1 MPESPQSEQLDLR
14 RRHSAEDGN
23 GKGILGMQIQEQVP
37 IPGQVASETVDLKM
51 NMPLQLVKDD
61 IVQLPDLLPD
71 LLPDAVDLLQPLD
84 EDLEPAPEDL
94 NPANH
99 TADCVGGKIHVLGI
113 DMIDG
118 DESAMPQQL
127 KLTGVHSS
135 NVDPEEIP
143 LEDGEMEH

>member
-1 MPESPQSEQLDLR
+1 MPDSPASEQLDLR

-23 GKGILGMQIQEQVP
+23 SKGIPGMQTQEQVL

-51 NMPLQLVKDD
+51 DMPLQLVKDD
-61 IVQLPDLLPD
+61 MIQLPE
-71 LLPDAVDLLQPLD
+71 LLPDAVELLPPLD

-94 NPANH
+94 NPANR
-99 TADCVGGKIHVLGI
+99 TAECVGGKIHVLGI

-118 DESAMPQQL
+118 DESAMPQHL

-135 NVDPEEIP
+135 NVDPEENP
-143 LEDGEMEH
+143 LENEEMEH